1 MKLETLLV
9 WSDSNRFARRVD
21 RDNAMT
27 TEGHRHAG
35 RKSKEEK
42 LAKMDKQLY
51 EIREDI
57 ENLELRMR

>member
-9 WSDSNRFARRVD
+9 WSDSDRFSRRAD

-35 RKSKEEK
+35 RKSKAENIVE
-42 LAKMDKQLY
+42 MDKELA
-51 EIREDI
+51 EIRTDT
-57 ENLELRMR
+57 